1 MDRNEAH
8 IILRILNG
16 ETSLFG
22 YFLQKYGE
30 QVFHLILRIVGN
42 REDAEELTQDVF
54 LKAFGQLS
62 GFRGKSSFST
72 WLYAIAYHTAVSHVR
87 KQNFATNVM
96 DEQELSALSDKV
108 VDEALDEEN
117 EERIALLRHA
127 IGQLEAEEQAIV
139 TLFYE
144 EEKSLHDLARIT
156 GLTESNLKVKL
167 HRIRKKLYLLMKK
180 EEEKL

>member
-1 MDRNEAH
+1 M
-8 IILRILNG
+8 
-16 ETSLFG
+16 FG

-72 WLYAIAYHTAVSHVR
+72 WLYAIASHTAVSHVR
-87 KQNFATNVM
+87 KQNFATSVM